1 MSTNVK
7 IWLTILLVATLSYGA
22 WAGYQIWSKIQ
33 EAQRSAVEFTVKPE
47 RPLADF
53 KFTERSGRKVGLKE
67 LEGKIFVVNF
77 FWANCP
83 FSCRKLNETVAE
95 IQKEFKDTDIQ
106 FVSITLEPTIDTPER
121 LTKYADSLNAPA
133 DKWWFLNAPLSETQ
147 DLGNNLKVNVEPN
160 AHTDS
165 LVVVDRAGKVA
176 GAYDFKDVVKLE
188 SCKKKLRKLLIDQP
202 VGWKPTDG
210 AEPATTST
218 PNATSTPTAT
228 ASATAGA
235 APSATATSTAA
246 GKGN

>member
-22 WAGYQIWSKIQ
+22 WAGYQIWKTIEESKQ
-33 EAQRSAVEFTVKPE
+33 SAVEFTIKPE

-53 KFTERSGRKVGLKE
+53 EFTERSGRKVGLKE

-83 FSCRKLNETVAE
+83 MSCRKLNETVAE

-106 FVSITLEPTIDTPER
+106 FVSITVEPTIDTPAR
-121 LTKYADSLNAPA
+121 LKAYADSLNAPA

-147 DLGNNLKVNVEPN
+147 DLGNNLKVNVAPSS
-160 AHTDS
+160 HTDAM
-165 LVVVDRAGKVA
+165 VVVDRAGKVA

-188 SCKKKLRKLLIDQP
+188 SCKKKLRKLLVDQP
-202 VGWKPTDG
+202 IGWKPTG
-210 AEPATTST
+210 TAEPA
-218 PNATSTPTAT
+218 ATSTPTA
-228 ASATAGA
+228 SATATA
-235 APSATATSTAA
+235 AATPSATAASSAA
-246 GKGN
+246 AKGN